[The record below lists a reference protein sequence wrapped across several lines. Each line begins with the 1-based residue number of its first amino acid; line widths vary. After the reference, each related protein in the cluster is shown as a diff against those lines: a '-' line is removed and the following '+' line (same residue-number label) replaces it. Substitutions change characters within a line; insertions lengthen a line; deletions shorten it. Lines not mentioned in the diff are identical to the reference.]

1 MRLTVRATLSF
12 DEAARCLAELGH
24 PHRLQA
30 FEFLVRAGAAG
41 CPVSAVQAH
50 LGIPKSTLSH
60 HLAKLVE
67 VGLVVQTREGRVL
80 RCRVDEGRAQ
90 DMRSFVERCCEG
102 LPS

>member
-1 MRLTVRATLSF
+1 MLTGFTF

-30 FEFLVRAGAAG
+30 FDFLVKAGEGG
-41 CPVSAVQAH
+41 CAVSAVQAH

-67 VGLVVQTREGRVL
+67 VGLVTQVREGRVL
-80 RCRVDEGRAQ
+80 RCRVVEERARA
-90 DMRSFVERCCEG
+90 MRGFVERCCEG
-102 LPS
+102 LPQA

>member
-1 MRLTVRATLSF
+1 MRPDLSF

-30 FEFLVRAGAAG
+30 FEFLVRAGSAG
-41 CPVSAVQAH
+41 CSVSEVQAC

-67 VGLVVQTREGRVL
+67 VGLVVQAREGRVL
-80 RCRVDEGRAQ
+80 RCRVVEDRA
-90 DMRSFVERCCEG
+90 RAVRGFVERCCEG
-102 LPS
+102 IG